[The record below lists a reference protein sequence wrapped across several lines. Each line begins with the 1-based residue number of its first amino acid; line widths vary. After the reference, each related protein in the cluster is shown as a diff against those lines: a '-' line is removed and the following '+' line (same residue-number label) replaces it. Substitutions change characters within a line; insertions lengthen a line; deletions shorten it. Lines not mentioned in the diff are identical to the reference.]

1 MEEKRKI
8 QKIEDFVVYQKA
20 MELFNDFINEDLEI
34 LKKHFGGRELA
45 RQQIRS
51 LDSICANMEEGY
63 GRKAGKELK
72 QFFRISRGSTS
83 ESKGRYIRSKKF
95 LTKETVDKRIAQLDE
110 IQAMLH
116 SLIAKLR
123 DY

>member
-1 MEEKRKI
+1 MNEKRVIK
-8 QKIEDFVVYQKA
+8 KIEDFLVYQKA
-20 MELFNDFINEDLEI
+20 MDLFDNFINEDLET

-72 QFFRISRGSTS
+72 QFFRISRGSAS

-95 LTKETVDKRIAQLDE
+95 LTKEIVNKRVAQLDE

-116 SLIAKLR
+116 SLINKLR
-123 DY
+123 D

>member
-1 MEEKRKI
+1 
-8 QKIEDFVVYQKA
+8 
-20 MELFNDFINEDLEI
+20 
-34 LKKHFGGRELA
+34 
-45 RQQIRS
+45 
-51 LDSICANMEEGY
+51 MEEGY